1 MRGRRRPPKSLP
13 VLHHFRMRGM
23 SNPAGIAGLSTNRVE
38 ALADGI
44 FAVAMTILVL
54 DLHVPDLAHDAPD
67 LLVENQLVAL
77 LPRALA
83 YVSGFIVLGTMW
95 VGHHIH
101 MHFIR
106 RMDRILIWINLLF
119 LLSVTFIPFVVAL
132 IGAFGPRKFPCLLYG
147 ADLMIAAT
155 SLIAQ
160 WRYAAGGQRRLA
172 RADLSQAD
180 YSALLGRVVLGLC
193 GYGLGTALAFVWPAA
208 SLCCYAAI
216 ALLYLIPGRID
227 RQVGKPVES

>member
-1 MRGRRRPPKSLP
+1 MSGGVVSE
-13 VLHHFRMRGM
+13 GAA
-23 SNPAGIAGLSTNRVE
+23 SNPQGIAGLSVNRVE

-67 LLVENQLVAL
+67 LLVQQQLAAL
-77 LPRALA
+77 LPRAVA
-83 YVSGFIVLGTMW
+83 YVSGFVVLGTMW

-106 RMDRILIWINLLF
+106 RVDRTLLWINLLF
-119 LLSVTFIPFVVAL
+119 LLSVTFIPFAVAV
-132 IGAFGPRKFPCLLYG
+132 IGAFGPRKVPCLLYG

-160 WRYAAGGQRRLA
+160 WHYAAGGQRRLA
-172 RADLSQAD
+172 RSDLTHAE

-193 GYGLGTALAFVWPAA
+193 GYGFGMALALVWPAA
-208 SLCCYAAI
+208 SLVCYAAI
-216 ALLYLIPGRID
+216 AILYMIPGRID
-227 RQVGKPVES
+227 RQVGKPA

>member
-1 MRGRRRPPKSLP
+1 VVQAEGP
-13 VLHHFRMRGM
+13 VSGGVT
-23 SNPAGIAGLSTNRVE
+23 SDGEASKPEGIVGLSAHRVE

-54 DLHVPDLAHDAPD
+54 DLHVPDLAHDVPD
-67 LLVENQLVAL
+67 LLVENHLAAM
-77 LPRALA
+77 LPRAVS
-83 YVSGFIVLGTMW
+83 YVSGFVILGTLW

-106 RMDRILIWINLLF
+106 RVDRTLLWINLLF

-132 IGAFGPRKFPCLLYG
+132 NGSFGPRKFPCLLYG
-147 ADLMIAAT
+147 ADLMIAQT
-155 SLIAQ
+155 SLCAL

-172 RADLSQAD
+172 RADLSQAE
-180 YSALLGRVVLGLC
+180 YSALLGRVLLGLC
-193 GYGLGTALAFVWPAA
+193 GYAVGMALAFVWPTA

-227 RQVGKPVES
+227 RQVGKLA